1 MTGSQFDS
9 GAWLAPIV
17 AGSSGEP
24 GGGASAARSQPA
36 HVALG
41 RGDQV
46 VAAAEAGAVAGQGDD
61 VDLGVEVGALD
72 AGGDLGR
79 HPRRDPVAAL
89 RPVQGDAGDPIAGS
103 Q

>member
-1 MTGSQFDS
+1 MKPRTLRHMNWKSVTGSQLDS

-24 GGGASAARSQPA
+24 GGASHPAQLA

-46 VAAAEAGAVAGQGDD
+46 IAAAEAGAVAGQGDR
-61 VDLGVEVGALD
+61 VHLGVEVGPLD
-72 AGGDLGR
+72 AA
-79 HPRRDPVAAL
+79 RRSRPASAA
-89 RPVQGDAGDPIAGS
+89 
-103 Q
+103 

>member
-1 MTGSQFDS
+1 MKPRTLRHMNWKSVTGSQFDS
-9 GAWLAPIV
+9 GAWLAPII

-24 GGGASAARSQPA
+24 GGASAALQPA

-61 VDLGVEVGALD
+61 VDLRVEVGPLD
-72 AGGDLGR
+72 AGGDLA
-79 HPRRDPVAAL
+79 PASAA
-89 RPVQGDAGDPIAGS
+89 
-103 Q
+103 